1 MQNAYSTYST
11 GTVSPRLPETVPA
24 VQADDIVARE
34 KGELGADWRSAQ
46 RPKEASP
53 IEARLQELER
63 RGIVVRSGK
72 PWKPIQPVATKPGVL
87 KRFLAERG

>member
-1 MQNAYSTYST
+1 M
-11 GTVSPRLPETVPA
+11 VPA

-34 KGELGADWRSAQ
+34 KGELGAGVRSAQ
-46 RPKEASP
+46 RPKEASS

-72 PWKPIQPVATKPGVL
+72 PWKPIKPVATKPGAL